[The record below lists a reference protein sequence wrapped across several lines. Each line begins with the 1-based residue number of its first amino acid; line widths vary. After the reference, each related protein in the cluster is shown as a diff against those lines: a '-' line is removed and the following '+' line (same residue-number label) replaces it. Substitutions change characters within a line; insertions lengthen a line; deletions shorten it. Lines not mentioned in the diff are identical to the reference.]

1 MHEKIRDRQ
10 QIILRDSSKKII
22 LKLFSNRDTAQSKT
36 QREQGL
42 SAIKRYS
49 LESGE
54 PLLYEDARELIGPPR
69 NHSLSIHKRAT
80 RQRNGP

>member
-1 MHEKIRDRQ
+1 EKIHDRQ
-10 QIILRDSSKKII
+10 QIILRGSNRKII
-22 LKLFSNRDTAQSKT
+22 LKLFSNQDTAQSKIL
-36 QREQGL
+36 REQGSL
-42 SAIKRYS
+42 AIKHYS